1 MPALEAELAA
11 SPIWP
16 SKAANESWARFHRA
30 TFKGSGTVVTG
41 TAPHSAQAT
50 AVAAH
55 SGGTVDRVPLPSSG
69 DYEVHEIA
77 DHRAEHVHDLS
88 HQKKPSESVFAR
100 RLAERTCTGDRPHVW
115 PREPPLG
122 MSSDA

>member
-1 MPALEAELAA
+1 LAA
-11 SPIWP
+11 WPIWP
-16 SKAANESWARFHRA
+16 STAAHESLARVPQSDVQ
-30 TFKGSGTVVTG
+30 GSGTVVRG
-41 TAPHSAQAT
+41 TAADSAQAA